1 MSLHRRKWSQKEKEE
16 ILLYADEHGVSKTS
30 RAHIPIF
37 QYAPHQF
44 IHFRSILL
52 RLDNM
57 LNYFKIFWKTIT
69 TVVFFRLLFTLIS
82 DGFLNCGLILFF
94 FRCGILFKFDFHL
107 ICIPFKAFAFT
118 SKKHAS

>member
-1 MSLHRRKWSQKEKEE
+1 MLMSMEFQK
-16 ILLYADEHGVSKTS
+16 LLRY
-30 RAHIPIF
+30 IF
-37 QYAPHQF
+37 QYFRTLLPNF
-44 IHFRSILL
+44 LHFRSILL